1 MPPFRTNVANY
12 VVQTVGG
19 VGAPTAE
26 TYAAE
31 LVTGLARA
39 TRAQAVFL
47 PAPGVLSSGAVAAA
61 LMADPSISHVMKLW
75 DALTVS
81 LVGIGDVEPSL
92 LLRQSGNVVSDR
104 ALEELRAVGAVGDV
118 CLRFYD
124 ADGEPVKSDFNDRVV
139 GISADQY
146 LNIPRRIG
154 VAGGKRKFTAILAAL
169 RGEWVNTLITDVGTA
184 KRLVSAADSGGQAR

>member
-1 MPPFRTNVANY
+1 MVSPPSSV
-12 VVQTVGG
+12 
-19 VGAPTAE
+19 
-26 TYAAE
+26 AE

-92 LLRQSGNVVSDR
+92 LIRQSGNVVSDR